1 MTATNLKPTIQRLS
15 LVESVYETLLEAII
29 SGQLAPGAE
38 LNSVLLAE
46 QLDVSRT
53 PVTEAIKLL
62 AHDGVAEQLNH
73 RRARVAKFS
82 HQELADIY
90 EVRKVLESA
99 AAGKAARNIDAG
111 TLKEIAKEARQLNR
125 SRGDVDWAARALE
138 FDIRFHD
145 TLAAACGNER
155 MQKEVAHYRLLVR
168 AFCRATSDEATLLT
182 ALEEHMVIL
191 EALNSRK
198 PAAARQA
205 MAAHID
211 ARLKTVLNALFD
223 DSTDHKA

>member
-1 MTATNLKPTIQRLS
+1 MTATKLTAPIQRPS
-15 LVESVYETLLEAII
+15 LVDSVYETLLEAIV

-46 QLDVSRT
+46 QLEVSRT

-62 AHDGVAEQLNH
+62 AHDGVVEQLNH

-82 HQELADIY
+82 REELADIY

-99 AAGKAARNIDAG
+99 AAEKAARRIDDS
-111 TLKEIAKEARQLNR
+111 TLNEFCREGKQLKR
-125 SRGDVDWAARALE
+125 SRGDIDWAAQALE

-145 TLAAACGNER
+145 TLAAACGNAR
-155 MQKEVAHYRLLVR
+155 MQKEIAHYRLLVR
-168 AFCRATSDEATLLT
+168 AFCRATSDENILMT
-182 ALEEHMVIL
+182 ALEEHLLIL
-191 EALNSRK
+191 EALRSRR

-211 ARLKTVLNALFD
+211 ARLKTILEAVFD
-223 DSTDHKA
+223 Q